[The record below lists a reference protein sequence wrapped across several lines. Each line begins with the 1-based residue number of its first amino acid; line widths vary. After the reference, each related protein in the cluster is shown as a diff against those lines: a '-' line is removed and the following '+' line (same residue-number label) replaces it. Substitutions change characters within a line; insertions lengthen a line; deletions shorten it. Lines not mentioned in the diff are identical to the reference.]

1 MIFIDTSALI
11 AILADEEDAAVYG
24 AAINDDRKPL
34 TSPAVIL
41 EASMR
46 LSTMLDLAPPVAR
59 QRIDSFLATTG
70 VDVML
75 IDREAGNLAVDAFAR
90 YGKGRH
96 PARLNFADCLSYA
109 CAKGAGARL
118 LYKGNDFARTDMG

>member
-1 MIFIDTSALI
+1 LIFIDTSALI
-11 AILADEEDAAVYG
+11 AILADEDDAAVYG
-24 AAINDDRKPL
+24 AAIDDDREPL

-41 EASMR
+41 EASLR

-70 VDVML
+70 VGVMP
-75 IDREAGNLAVDAFAR
+75 IDREAGNLAIDAFSR
-90 YGKGRH
+90 YGEGRH